1 MFRKAWF
8 SVSSILFNSDLNFD
22 MESTFRIVSFK
33 HIPHFYCGGDKRIS
47 SWGVYRRVRV
57 GIVADTSCRCSA
69 ALEIS
74 KHFFLDCPIYLEA
87 NTTLIG
93 HLNMATTYYTL
104 DIKGVRRPG

>member
-1 MFRKAWF
+1 MNIMLAHLR
-8 SVSSILFNSDLNFD
+8 SSASFLNYDL
-22 MESTFRIVSFK
+22 
-33 HIPHFYCGGDKRIS
+33 
-47 SWGVYRRVRV
+47 VRV

-93 HLNMATTYYTL
+93 HLNMATTYYAL
-104 DIKGVRRPG
+104 DIKGVHRPW